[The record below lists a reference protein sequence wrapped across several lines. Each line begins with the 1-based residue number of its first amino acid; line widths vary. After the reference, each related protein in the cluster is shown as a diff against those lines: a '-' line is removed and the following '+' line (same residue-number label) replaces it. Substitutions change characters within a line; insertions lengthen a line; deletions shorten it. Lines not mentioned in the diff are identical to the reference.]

1 MAEFTISTLAD
12 LPFHVSG
19 RFPKPVLVRRCT
31 ADAYD
36 SYASR
41 EFFDAVRDASLGLAT
56 LGVKPGDRVALLSE
70 SRPEW
75 LIADLAILT
84 SGSVTVP
91 IYPTLP
97 PAQVG
102 YILADAGAAVV
113 LVSDETQAEKVR
125 SVWSEL
131 AELRMMIVV
140 DALDDVSRDEREMTF
155 AGVRQQGHRRL
166 MRENGLGRE
175 YKEAAGAIG
184 AEQLATI
191 IYTSGT
197 TGDPKGVMLTHGAIV
212 ANLLDIDTMTRV
224 TEEDD
229 ALSFLPLSHALER
242 TVIYL
247 YLFKG
252 VTITFAESLETVE
265 QKLKRHP
272 LVAEAMVVGDRQPFV
287 AVLIIPDFSALAAT
301 LDESTDA
308 GRDVLVR
315 REDVRQL
322 FEAVVEGVNTE
333 LASYEQMR
341 KVALVPAELSVATGE
356 LTPTLKVK
364 RRVVA
369 EQWRGLI
376 DELYGA

>member
-125 SVWSEL
+125 SVWPEL
-131 AELRMMIVV
+131 AHLK
-140 DALDDVSRDEREMTF
+140 
-155 AGVRQQGHRRL
+155 
-166 MRENGLGRE
+166 GR
-175 YKEAAGAIG
+175 
-184 AEQLATI
+184 
-191 IYTSGT
+191 
-197 TGDPKGVMLTHGAIV
+197 
-212 ANLLDIDTMTRV
+212 
-224 TEEDD
+224 
-229 ALSFLPLSHALER
+229 
-242 TVIYL
+242 
-247 YLFKG
+247 
-252 VTITFAESLETVE
+252 
-265 QKLKRHP
+265 
-272 LVAEAMVVGDRQPFV
+272 
-287 AVLIIPDFSALAAT
+287 
-301 LDESTDA
+301 
-308 GRDVLVR
+308 
-315 REDVRQL
+315 
-322 FEAVVEGVNTE
+322 
-333 LASYEQMR
+333 
-341 KVALVPAELSVATGE
+341 
-356 LTPTLKVK
+356 
-364 RRVVA
+364 
-369 EQWRGLI
+369 
-376 DELYGA
+376 